1 VSRKRG
7 EVPRLRRLVTTGKEQ
22 KQVILPFR
30 SQISRKR
37 KMRKKGGSPALS
49 MLRCFMDECIFAAL
63 QIHLHII
70 NLNSLILNIY
80 AQLVTGPKKQL

>member
-1 VSRKRG
+1 M
-7 EVPRLRRLVTTGKEQ
+7 
-22 KQVILPFR
+22 PFR
-30 SQISRKR
+30 RQISRKKR
-37 KMRKKGGSPALS
+37 KMRKREGSPALS
-49 MLRCFMDECIFAAL
+49 TLRCFMDGCIFAAL